1 VPRTDPW
8 DKPLADNPVNA
19 SAMADVHAPISNLEL
34 PPPDPCGIKYPGLAQ
49 ESAAEA
55 QPGATAVGLYP
66 ARLAASWGR
75 IRPATYLQVR
85 IEV

>member
-1 VPRTDPW
+1 
-8 DKPLADNPVNA
+8 
-19 SAMADVHAPISNLEL
+19 MADVHAPISILEL

-55 QPGATAVGLYP
+55 QPGVTAVGLYP
-66 ARLAASWGR
+66 AHLAASWGR
-75 IRPATYLQVR
+75 IRPATYLQGR